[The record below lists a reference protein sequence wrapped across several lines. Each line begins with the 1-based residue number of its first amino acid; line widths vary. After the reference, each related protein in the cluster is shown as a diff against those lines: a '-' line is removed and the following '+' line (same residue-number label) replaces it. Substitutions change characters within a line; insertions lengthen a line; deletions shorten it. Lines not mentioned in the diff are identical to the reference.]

1 MIAMIKN
8 NLKLMLRNKMVLVMM
23 LVAPILVIAALTSAF
38 HDLLSTGYDK
48 SHITVG
54 YYFEEDSLL
63 YPLKDTFEEG
73 FSTEDITLRA
83 YGENAMEDAI
93 KEEDVDVFI
102 YCDKD
107 HCILGG
113 SDVEDVSFRVCQY
126 TMHRF
131 AQEFS
136 LASLSMEKMMVE
148 GTDITPV
155 KIKTAS
161 LPYMKTA
168 SAEDY
173 YGIIEIIYFL
183 WCGMLFLTSVIS
195 SERKNRIQSR
205 YAISPTSAWRV
216 YLGKFIPCCMIS
228 FIFTAI
234 SGVVATLLFD
244 IHWGN
249 LPATIGILALT
260 LLTGTAFGILLVYL
274 FSNIAAAVVTLF
286 SAVWLMGFVGGS
298 FETYMFANYPESI
311 KLLSPIYHVN
321 RTLVEYSTMGQSD
334 YARGCVIYLSAWF
347 MICVLL
353 GSILMKRRTEA
364 K

>member
-8 NLKLMLRNKMVLVMM
+8 NLKLMLRNKLILVMM

-48 SHITVG
+48 SDVTVG
-54 YYFEEDSLL
+54 YFFEEDSLL
-63 YPLKDTFEEG
+63 YQAKDAFEEG
-73 FSTEDITLRA
+73 FDTEGITLRA

-93 KEEDVDVFI
+93 HEKDVDVFI

-107 HCILGG
+107 RCILGG

-126 TMHRF
+126 SMHRF

-136 LASLSMEKMMVE
+136 LASLSMEKRMA
-148 GTDITPV
+148 GGADITPV
-155 KIKTAS
+155 SLKTGS

-195 SERKNRIQSR
+195 SERKNRIQNR
-205 YAISPTSAWRV
+205 YAISPTSAWQI

-228 FIFTAI
+228 FLFTAI
-234 SGVVATLLFD
+234 SGGVVTLLFD

-249 LPATIGILALT
+249 LPATIGILSLT
-260 LLTGTAFGILLVYL
+260 LLTGTAYGIVLIYL
-274 FSNIAAAVVTLF
+274 FSNLAAAVVTLF
-286 SAVWLMGFVGGS
+286 STVWLMGFVGGS
-298 FETYMFANYPESI
+298 FETYMFANYPEPI

-321 RTLVEYSTMGQSD
+321 RTLVEYATMGNSD
-334 YARGCVIYLSAWF
+334 YARGCVMYLGAWLI
-347 MICVLL
+347 ICVLL